1 MLAGWTL
8 VLIDF
13 PAKAVPGRI
22 GQGALDGIAVAFMLS
37 MIPGVIAA
45 GFYAMLRI
53 TRVTFDATRAA
64 LEIDRAE
71 RAATPTA

>member
-1 MLAGWTL
+1 MGPGNGEVNHA
-8 VLIDF
+8 
-13 PAKAVPGRI
+13 AKAVPGQI
-22 GQGALDGIAVAFMLS
+22 GQDALDGIAVAFILS

-53 TRVTFDATRAA
+53 TRVTFNATRAA

-71 RAATPTA
+71 RATTPTA